1 MAGQVGSHN
10 PDDQLVPCGEAA
22 GVDVEVEVGDVVP
35 LPARPGRQG
44 QFRFTVHAEQFD
56 SVASE

>member
-10 PDDQLVPCGEAA
+10 PDDQLVPSGEAG

-35 LPARPGRQG
+35 LRARPSRQG
-44 QFRFTVHAEQFD
+44 QFRFTVHSEQFD
-56 SVASE
+56 AVPSE